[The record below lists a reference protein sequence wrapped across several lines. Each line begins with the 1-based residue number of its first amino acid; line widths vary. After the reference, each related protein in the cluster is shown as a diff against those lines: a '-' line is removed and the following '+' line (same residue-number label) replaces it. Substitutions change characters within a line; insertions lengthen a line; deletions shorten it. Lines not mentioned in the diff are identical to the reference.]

1 MTMTW
6 TTVLLGAAGCFGLK
20 LIGASLPATF
30 LESELVKRIVLLL
43 PIALLSALVAVQTL
57 ARQQELAIDARL
69 PALAVAMAAL
79 HWRRSFIEVVVVA
92 ALTAAALRHLGWLP

>member
-1 MTMTW
+1 MTW

-20 LIGASLPATF
+20 LIGASLPASF

-57 ARQQELAIDARL
+57 ARQQELAIRL

-92 ALTAAALRHLGWLP
+92 ALTAAVLRQIGWLP